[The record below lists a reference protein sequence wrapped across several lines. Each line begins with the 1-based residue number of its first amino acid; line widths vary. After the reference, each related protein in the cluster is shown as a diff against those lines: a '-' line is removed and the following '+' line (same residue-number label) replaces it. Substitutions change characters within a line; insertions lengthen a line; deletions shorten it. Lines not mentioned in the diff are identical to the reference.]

1 MIGRARW
8 AAWSLLVVV
17 AVPLAAQTS
26 GDADVLSRIRE
37 EANARSQILRSVH
50 FLSDLYGPRLTG
62 SPSLKAA
69 GEWAIAAMQSWGLTN
84 ARLEPWNWGRD
95 GWVNERFSAHIVS
108 PVKDSLVGEV
118 LAWTPG
124 TNGVV
129 TAPAFHLRIPERPT
143 AEQLTAYLNSV
154 RDQVRGRIVLVDP
167 IMTPAVDLNPA
178 PARENDDDVRRRFGP
193 VRQDPA
199 DRPRSRRGDQS
210 DDVAPPVSSAVIN
223 RRIDEFLLS
232 AGARIRVDDAR
243 RPHGQVTAFNNPAY
257 DISTVV
263 PSVILRNEDYGRIAR
278 LLADSTPVELEFQ
291 IVNRTYPEGRTA
303 YNTIAEIPGT
313 DKQDEVVMIGGH
325 LDSWQS
331 ATGATDNAVGCAVMM
346 EAARILRAIGV
357 KPRRTIR
364 VALWSGE
371 EQGLLGS
378 RAYIDQHFGTVEAP
392 KPAFGKLMAYVNMD
406 HGTGRP
412 RGAVVFGP
420 DAAASVVGQ
429 MLAPVADL
437 GIVGAA
443 PTRSRAF
450 GTTDHTAFNNAGL
463 TGIDFELDPIEYDSH
478 THHTNLDTYERILEG
493 DARAAAII
501 VAFTAY
507 QLAMRD
513 EMLPRFQRTE
523 TPPVR

>member
-8 AAWSLLVVV
+8 AAGSLLVVV
-17 AVPLAAQTS
+17 AVPLAAQSS
-26 GDADVLSRIRE
+26 GDADVLARIRE
-37 EANARSQILRSVH
+37 EANTRSQILRSVH
-50 FLSDLYGPRLTG
+50 VLSDLYGPRLTG

-154 RDQVRGRIVLVDP
+154 RDQVRGRIVLFDP
-167 IMTPAVDLNPA
+167 IMTPAVDLNPP

-193 VRQDPA
+193 LRQDSA
-199 DRPRSRRGDQS
+199 DRPRSRRADQS
-210 DDVAPPVSSAVIN
+210 DDLAPPVSSAVIS
-223 RRIDEFLLS
+223 RRIDEFLLA

-278 LLADSTPVELEFQ
+278 LLADSLPVDLEFQ

-303 YNTIAEIPGT
+303 YNAIAEIPGT
-313 DKQDEVVMIGGH
+313 DKPDEVVMIGGH

-378 RAYIDQHFGTVEAP
+378 RAYIEQHFGTVEAP

-420 DAAASVVGQ
+420 TRRPRSGQ

-443 PTRSRAF
+443 LLAAGHWDDRPRRSTTRA
-450 GTTDHTAFNNAGL
+450 
-463 TGIDFELDPIEYDSH
+463 
-478 THHTNLDTYERILEG
+478 
-493 DARAAAII
+493 
-501 VAFTAY
+501 
-507 QLAMRD
+507 
-513 EMLPRFQRTE
+513 
-523 TPPVR
+523 

>member
-1 MIGRARW
+1 MRRRTRL
-8 AAWSLLVVV
+8 AAWSLLILV
-17 AVPLAAQTS
+17 AVPLAAQT
-26 GDADVLSRIRE
+26 GGGDVLARIRD
-37 EANARSQILRSVH
+37 EANSRSQILRSVH
-50 FLSDLYGPRLTG
+50 FLADVYGPRLTG
-62 SPSLKAA
+62 SPNLKAA
-69 GEWAIAAMQSWGLTN
+69 GEWAVATMQSWGLTN
-84 ARLEPWNWGRD
+84 GHLEPWNWGRD

-129 TAPAFHLRIPERPT
+129 TAQAFHLRYPDRPT
-143 AEQLTAYLNSV
+143 SDQLTSYFNSV
-154 RDQVRGRIVLVDP
+154 RDQLRGRIVLVDP
-167 IMTPAVDLNPA
+167 ITTLAVDLDPP
-178 PARENDDDVRRRFGP
+178 PARKNDDEIRRRFGP
-193 VRQDPA
+193 IREET
-199 DRPRSRRGDQS
+199 RPGRDQS
-210 DDVAPPVSSAVIN
+210 NDSAPPLSSALIS
-223 RRIDEFLLS
+223 RRIDEFLLT
-232 AGARIRVDDAR
+232 AGARIRVDDAQ
-243 RPHGQVTAFNNPAY
+243 RPHGQVTAFNNPSY

-278 LLADSTPVELEFQ
+278 LLADGTPVELEFQ
-291 IVNRTYPEGRTA
+291 IVNRIYPEGRTA
-303 YNTIAEIPGT
+303 HNAVAEIAGT
-313 DKQDEVVMIGGH
+313 DKADELVMIGAH

-346 EAARILRAIGV
+346 EAARILYAIGAR
-357 KPRRTIR
+357 PRRTIR

-378 RAYIDQHFGTVEAP
+378 RAYIDQHFGTAEIP
-392 KPAFGKLMAYVNMD
+392 KAGFGKLMAYLNLD

-420 DAAASVVGQ
+420 EATAAAVRQ
-429 MLAPVADL
+429 MLAPLADL
-437 GIVGAA
+437 GIAGAA
-443 PTRSRAF
+443 PTRSRSF

-478 THHTNLDTYERILEG
+478 THHTNLDTYERVLES

-513 EMLPRFQRTE
+513 EMLPRFPRGE
-523 TPPVR
+523 MPPG